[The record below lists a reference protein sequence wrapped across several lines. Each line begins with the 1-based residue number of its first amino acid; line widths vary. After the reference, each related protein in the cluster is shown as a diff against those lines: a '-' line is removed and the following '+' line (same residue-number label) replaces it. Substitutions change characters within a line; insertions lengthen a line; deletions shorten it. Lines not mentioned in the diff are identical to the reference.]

1 MPQHFRLDRLS
12 RFLYLCLMAACA
24 KPAASIAPGAMP
36 SMSAQEAGR
45 WADGTAPTGHQ
56 VTRFRWLFNN
66 GEASVGG
73 LGSAR
78 VAGPDS
84 MRFDI
89 AGRGG
94 SRGAAAMVIGD
105 RAQWV
110 QPPDVIAQLI
120 PSYPLMWAMF
130 GVMRPPPPG
139 ARVRG
144 TQQGGRT
151 ALEWVQGADTVRYAW
166 LASGPGTVQA
176 QWQRAGITMGLVETR
191 LDADG
196 APVSARLTVPSVP
209 ARLDLTIVADS
220 SAPPFP
226 PSVWAPPAP

>member
-1 MPQHFRLDRLS
+1 MV
-12 RFLYLCLMAACA
+12 ACA
-24 KPAASIAPGAMP
+24 KPAASIAPGALP
-36 SMSAQEAGR
+36 SMSAQEAVR

-89 AGRGG
+89 AGPWGIG
-94 SRGAAAMVIGD
+94 GAAAMVIGD